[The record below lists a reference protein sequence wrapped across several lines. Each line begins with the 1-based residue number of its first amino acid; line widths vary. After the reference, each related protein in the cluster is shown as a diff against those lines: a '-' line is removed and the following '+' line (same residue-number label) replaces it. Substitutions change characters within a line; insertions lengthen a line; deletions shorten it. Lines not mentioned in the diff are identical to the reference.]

1 MSATPAAPGADQPL
15 KVFIS
20 YSHQDDA
27 LRQRLDVHLS
37 LLKRQ
42 GVLEVWHDRRLQG
55 GEHWEEAIDQAL
67 EEADIVLLLISPD
80 FLASDYCYGR
90 ELTVAL
96 ERDRRHEAVVV
107 PLLLHPCDWQSAPFA
122 RCQAFPRDNQP
133 ISIHPRGENAAFS
146 LVVAELRRLAETLRK
161 RRRGEAHQPPSGAA
175 HDPGGTAAGRRWR
188 WRRWWLAPLA
198 TLAVAV
204 PAGMLLSQA
213 PMAAGLADLRLG
225 AYASALASFQRARLL
240 NPLHPLARC
249 GARAATIGSGLAAVA
264 SQSPQLA
271 KDVAALPQSGPC
283 GAQRELFQGDLALES
298 YLLNRNP
305 NDWVR
310 AASAFERALVM
321 DPKLAEAEQRLG
333 TLADLQDD
341 LPAAQRRYESAQ
353 RLAAGQPLL
362 ARRYRNGLAKVLLQG
377 SAAEWKQALL
387 LFDGDRGNPASD
399 VEAAMQRWRQGGG
412 APLGQA
418 LERLPRE
425 PPPSLQGEGGG
436 EPWGFKLRDGQAVAM
451 GLLRDQRC
459 LLAQARAATLH
470 LDGQLA
476 EANNERAR
484 SRATCSGSASTINLV
499 VCDRLSQAASS
510 GAPTTATRA
519 WLRCADF
526 RG

>member
-1 MSATPAAPGADQPL
+1 MSATPAPPGAGPPL
-15 KVFIS
+15 KVFVS

-27 LRQRLDVHLS
+27 LRERLDVHLS

-55 GEHWEEAIDQAL
+55 GEHWGEAIHQAL

-80 FLASDYCYGR
+80 FIASDYCYGR
-90 ELTVAL
+90 ELMAAL
-96 ERDRRHEAVVV
+96 ERDRRGEAVMV

-133 ISIHPRGENAAFS
+133 ISVHPRGENAAFS
-146 LVVAELRRLAETLRK
+146 LVATELRRLAETLRK
-161 RRRGEAHQPPSGAA
+161 RRRGEAHQPASGAA
-175 HDPGGTAAGRRWR
+175 HDPGGTARGRR

-198 TLAVAV
+198 ALAVAV

-213 PMAAGLADLRLG
+213 RVAAGLADLRLG
-225 AYASALASFQRARLL
+225 AYASALKAFEAARLL
-240 NPLHPLARC
+240 NPLDPLARC
-249 GARAATIGSGLAAVA
+249 GTRAATIGSGLAAVA
-264 SQSPQLA
+264 SHSPQLNRA
-271 KDVAALPQSGPC
+271 VAALPQSGPC
-283 GAQRELFQGDLALES
+283 GAQRELFHGDLTLER
-298 YLLNRNP
+298 YVLNRDP
-305 NDWVR
+305 KDWNR
-310 AASAFERALVM
+310 AAAAFARALVI
-321 DPKLAEAEQRLG
+321 DPELAEAEQRLG
-333 TLADLQDD
+333 TLADLQND
-341 LPAAQRRYESAQ
+341 LPAARRRFQSAQ
-353 RLAAGQPLL
+353 RLAEGQPLL
-362 ARRYRNGLAKVLLQG
+362 ASRYRNGLAKVLLQG
-377 SAAEWKQALL
+377 SAAERERALV

-418 LERLPRE
+418 LERLPPE
-425 PPPSLQGEGGG
+425 TPPTLRGEGGG
-436 EPWGFKLRDGQAVAM
+436 EAWGFKLRDGRAVAV

-476 EANNERAR
+476 EANGERTR

-499 VCDRLSQAASS
+499 VCDRLAQAASS
-510 GAPTTATRA
+510 GAPTTATRT
-519 WLRCADF
+519 WLRCAES

>member
-1 MSATPAAPGADQPL
+1 
-15 KVFIS
+15 
-20 YSHQDDA
+20 
-27 LRQRLDVHLS
+27 
-37 LLKRQ
+37 
-42 GVLEVWHDRRLQG
+42 
-55 GEHWEEAIDQAL
+55 
-67 EEADIVLLLISPD
+67 
-80 FLASDYCYGR
+80 
-90 ELTVAL
+90 
-96 ERDRRHEAVVV
+96 
-107 PLLLHPCDWQSAPFA
+107 
-122 RCQAFPRDNQP
+122 
-133 ISIHPRGENAAFS
+133 
-146 LVVAELRRLAETLRK
+146 
-161 RRRGEAHQPPSGAA
+161 
-175 HDPGGTAAGRRWR
+175 
-188 WRRWWLAPLA
+188 
-198 TLAVAV
+198 
-204 PAGMLLSQA
+204 MLLSQA
-213 PMAAGLADLRLG
+213 RVTAGLADLRLG
-225 AYASALASFQRARLL
+225 AYTRALKAFEAARLL

-249 GARAATIGSGLAAVA
+249 GARAAAIGSGLAAMA
-264 SQSPQLA
+264 SNSTDLA
-271 KDVAALPQSGPC
+271 RAVAALPQSGPC
-283 GAQRELFQGDLALES
+283 GAQRELFHGDLTLER
-298 YLLNRNP
+298 YLLNRDRK
-305 NDWVR
+305 DWDL
-310 AASAFERALVM
+310 AAAAFKRALVM
-321 DPKLAEAEQRLG
+321 DPELAEAEQRLG

-341 LPAAQRRYESAQ
+341 LPAAQRRFESAL

-362 ARRYRNGLAKVLLQG
+362 ANRYRNGLAKVLLQG

-418 LERLPRE
+418 LERLPPE
-425 PPPSLQGEGGG
+425 PPPSLRGEGGG
-436 EPWGFKLRDGQAVAM
+436 EPWGFKLRDGQVVAV

>member
-15 KVFIS
+15 KVFVS

-80 FLASDYCYGR
+80 FIASDYCYGR
-90 ELTVAL
+90 ELTAAL
-96 ERDRRHEAVVV
+96 ERDRRNEAVVV

-133 ISIHPRGENAAFS
+133 ISVHPRGEDAAFS
-146 LVVAELRRLAETLRK
+146 LVAAELRRLAETLRK

-175 HDPGGTAAGRRWR
+175 HDPGGTAAARR

-213 PMAAGLADLRLG
+213 RVTAGLADLRLG
-225 AYASALASFQRARLL
+225 AYTRALKAFEAARLL

-249 GARAATIGSGLAAVA
+249 GARAAAIGSGLAAMA
-264 SQSPQLA
+264 SNSTDLA
-271 KDVAALPQSGPC
+271 RAVAALPQSGPC
-283 GAQRELFQGDLALES
+283 GAQRELFHGDLTLER
-298 YLLNRNP
+298 YLLNRDRK
-305 NDWVR
+305 DWDL
-310 AASAFERALVM
+310 AAAAFERALVM
-321 DPKLAEAEQRLG
+321 DPELAEAQQRLG

-341 LPAAQRRYESAQ
+341 LPAAQRRFESAL

-362 ARRYRNGLAKVLLQG
+362 ANRYRNGLAKVLLQG

-418 LERLPRE
+418 LERLPPE
-425 PPPSLQGEGGG
+425 PPPSLRGEGGG
-436 EPWGFKLRDGQAVAM
+436 EPWGFKLRDGQVVAV

>member
-80 FLASDYCYGR
+80 FIASDYCYGR

-341 LPAAQRRYESAQ
+341 LPAAQRRFESAQ

-510 GAPTTATRA
+510 GAPTTTTRA

>member
-15 KVFIS
+15 KVFVS

-80 FLASDYCYGR
+80 FIASDYCYGR
-90 ELTVAL
+90 ELTAAL
-96 ERDRRHEAVVV
+96 ERDRRGEAVVV

-146 LVVAELRRLAETLRK
+146 LVATELRRLAQSLRQ
-161 RRRGEAHQPPSGAA
+161 RQRGEAHQPPSGAA
-175 HDPGGTAAGRRWR
+175 HDPGGTAAARRWL
-188 WRRWWLAPLA
+188 RWWLAPLA

-341 LPAAQRRYESAQ
+341 LPAAQRRFESAQ

-362 ARRYRNGLAKVLLQG
+362 ANRYRNGLAKVLLQG

-436 EPWGFKLRDGQAVAM
+436 EPWGFKLRDGQVVAV

>member
-1 MSATPAAPGADQPL
+1 MSAIPAAPAAGRPL
-15 KVFIS
+15 KVFVS

-27 LRQRLDVHLS
+27 LRERLDVHLS

-133 ISIHPRGENAAFS
+133 ISVHPRGENAAFS

-161 RRRGEAHQPPSGAA
+161 RRRGEVHQPPSGAA
-175 HDPGGTAAGRRWR
+175 HDPGGTAAAKR

-213 PMAAGLADLRLG
+213 SVTAGLADLRLG
-225 AYASALASFQRARLL
+225 AHTRALTAFEAARLL

-249 GARAATIGSGLAAVA
+249 GARAAAIGSGLAAMA
-264 SQSPQLA
+264 SNSPDLA
-271 KDVAALPQSGPC
+271 REVAALPQSGPC
-283 GAQRELFQGDLALES
+283 GAQRELFHGDLTLER
-298 YLLNRNP
+298 YLLNRDP
-305 NDWVR
+305 KDWDL
-310 AASAFERALVM
+310 AAAAFARALVM
-321 DPKLAEAEQRLG
+321 DPELAEAEQRLG
-333 TLADLQDD
+333 TLADLQND
-341 LPAAQRRYESAQ
+341 LPAAQRRFERALW
-353 RLAAGQPLL
+353 LAAGQPLL
-362 ARRYRNGLAKVLLQG
+362 ANRYRNGLAKVLLQG
-377 SAAEWKQALL
+377 SAAERERALV

-425 PPPSLQGEGGG
+425 PPPSLRGEGGG

-476 EANNERAR
+476 EANDERAR
-484 SRATCSGSASTINLV
+484 NRATCSGSASTINLV
-499 VCDRLSQAASS
+499 VCDRLSQAAGS
-510 GAPTTATRA
+510 GAPTTATRT
-519 WLRCADF
+519 WLRCADA